1 MVVSVQTSPTLGV
14 SPPKG
19 VYDLRQ
25 LRIDSETGSQW
36 DFLADGRMIAI
47 QKGDS
52 EHDVSSFSIV
62 LHWIDEVRT
71 RVARR

>member
-1 MVVSVQTSPTLGV
+1 
-14 SPPKG
+14 
-19 VYDLRQ
+19 
-25 LRIDSETGSQW
+25 
-36 DFLADGRMIAI
+36 MIAI